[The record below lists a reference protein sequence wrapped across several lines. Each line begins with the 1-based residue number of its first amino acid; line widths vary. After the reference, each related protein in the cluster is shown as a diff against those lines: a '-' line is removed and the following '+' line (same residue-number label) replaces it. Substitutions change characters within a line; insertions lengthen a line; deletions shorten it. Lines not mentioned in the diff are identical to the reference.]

1 VHGGVDVR
9 VGPLGR
15 VERVVE
21 ASGRV
26 EHRAGCSVGIVDG
39 ELAALH
45 AVRDDPRQL
54 GARAST
60 WAVITSRASP
70 ASWT

>member
-1 VHGGVDVR
+1 
-9 VGPLGR
+9 
-15 VERVVE
+15 VE

-54 GARAST
+54 GG
-60 WAVITSRASP
+60 
-70 ASWT
+70 